1 MKLKNPPSLSGAA
14 AKKPHRWR
22 RVILIAVLALTALAV
37 LALFVLPRLLFQG
50 AMENFTA
57 GAQSAEVTTG
67 TVTNSI
73 VGTGS
78 LTSSSTESVELPSGL
93 VIDTVYVSAGDQVQ
107 AGDTLAS
114 VDASSIQLVLQSLQ
128 ETLDGL
134 DEELEEALEEDE
146 DETELETSLSG
157 RIIKIYAAEGDDAA
171 SIVAEYGALM
181 LLSADG
187 RMSVTLEDA
196 GSLAVGDEVTVT
208 LSDGTEKEGTVESV
222 SAGAVITIGDK
233 GTELD
238 ESVTVTDAGGNSLG
252 RGTLTIHQP
261 IAITAVSGVV
271 SELEVEENDAVDA
284 GDTLCTLEH
293 SGSSAE
299 VQELTRERQEVYEQ
313 LQQVLAIA
321 QTGTVTAPSDGVVQ
335 SVNISSSGSSE
346 TASASSAVSF
356 TALDASSADTGGAVT
371 LLGAVVSGE
380 AESGAAEEDGSVD
393 GEDGTQA
400 PSGETGS
407 DSDAGSV
414 EDSGETGSGS
424 GETGGT
430 EDGTD
435 SGETAADTPISDFSA
450 LTVTAPVTGA
460 AMQTGLAGTEQYT
473 GEIVWQTADTVFAAG
488 TTYRARITL
497 TAQEGYCFSARYT
510 PLVND
515 GVDCLVSGLS
525 WSEDGKT
532 LSFLVTFSATEEEQ
546 SGTQGD
552 TLLPDQDSTGENN
565 GTGSGGS
572 VTWPSGGSG
581 SGFSG
586 GSGSVSVSSG
596 SIVTAASTTVTATES
611 STDSSAAETVSA
623 FTLSASESM
632 CISISVDELD
642 INTVS
647 VGQSAVISLDAIED
661 ESFEGAVTAVSS
673 IGSSAG
679 GSTQYT
685 VEISFAAT
693 AEMKLGM
700 SATATITT
708 EEAAD
713 VLTLPVSALQQSGS
727 SVFVYTSMDE
737 EGNLGGEVEVET
749 GLSDGETVEIV
760 SGLEEGQTVYYLRSA
775 SSSESESAAGGFSFG
790 GGQMPD
796 FGGSSM
802 PDMSEMPSMGGGGG
816 QMPGMMGG

>member
-252 RGTLTIHQP
+252 RGTLTIYQP

-335 SVNISSSGSSE
+335 SVNVSSSGSSE
-346 TASASSAVSF
+346 AASASSALSF
-356 TALDASSADTGGAVT
+356 TALDASSQDSGGVAT
-371 LLGAVVSGE
+371 LLGAAVSSE
-380 AESGAAEEDGSVD
+380 PESGAAEDGSTD
-393 GEDGTQA
+393 GEDGTQT

-407 DSDAGSV
+407 G
-414 EDSGETGSGS
+414 SGEDS

-435 SGETAADTPISDFSA
+435 GGETAADTPISDFSA
-450 LTVTAPVTGA
+450 LAVTAPVTGA
-460 AMQTGLAGTEQYT
+460 AMQTALAGTEEYT

-497 TAQEGYCFSARYT
+497 TALEGYCFSTRYT

-661 ESFEGAVTAVSS
+661 ERFEGAVTAVSS

-775 SSSESESAAGGFSFG
+775 TASDSESTAGSFSFG

-796 FGGSSM
+796 FSGGSM

-816 QMPGMMGG
+816 GQMPGRMGG